1 MSRPTHVDLTDL
13 TTPRQDWRRVP
24 MPGANDDIE
33 LVPLAC
39 APGGFTI
46 LGRFAPGFERVT
58 PGGYRCSEE
67 FLIVDGELEFE
78 HTTYVRGDLTVVP
91 AHLLRTG
98 MRSPRGCV
106 LLAWFGGPAI
116 FQAPD
121 ELDRADGAIVSA
133 RTSDRSAPLP
143 GSPVGAWTR
152 GPTVRDGV
160 VDVVDPELGSW
171 QRGSADAAA
180 GALVR
185 DDLAGDAGSAS

>member
-1 MSRPTHVDLTDL
+1 
-13 TTPRQDWRRVP
+13 
-24 MPGANDDIE
+24 MPGSNGGIE

-39 APGGFTI
+39 ASGSFAI
-46 LGRFAPGFERVT
+46 LGRFAAGFERLT

-67 FLIVDGELEFE
+67 FLVIDGELEFE
-78 HTTYVRGDLTVVP
+78 GTTYVRGDLTVVP

-98 MRSPRGCV
+98 MRSPQGCL
-106 LLAWFGGPAI
+106 LLAWFGGPAT

-152 GPTVRDGV
+152 GPAVRHGV

-171 QRGSADAAA
+171 QRGPADAAA

-185 DDLAGDAGSAS
+185 HDLAGDAGNAS

>member
-1 MSRPTHVDLTDL
+1 MSRRAHVDL
-13 TTPRQDWRRVP
+13 TTPRQDWRPVP
-24 MPGANDDIE
+24 MPGANGDIE

-39 APGGFTI
+39 APGRFTI
-46 LGRFAPGFERVT
+46 LGRVPPGFERLT
-58 PGGYRCSEE
+58 LGGYRCSEE
-67 FLIVDGELEFE
+67 FLVVDGELEFE
-78 HTTYVRGDLTVVP
+78 RTTYVRGDLTVVP

-121 ELDRADGAIVSA
+121 ELDLAVGAIVSA
-133 RTSDRSAPLP
+133 RTSDRSEPLP
-143 GSPVGAWTR
+143 GSPVGAWIR
-152 GPTVRDGV
+152 GPAVRDGV

-171 QRGSADAAA
+171 QRGPADAAA

-185 DDLAGDAGSAS
+185 QDLAGDAGSAS